1 MKLKH
6 ITNIT
11 SGSTITTIVVGP
23 LAIVNYLNS
32 HIDEICASSLKTEP
46 VAETDKLRSIIPII
60 SGEAIVITGHPNDV
74 LPVLSWLKEA
84 SSAHSDYL
92 KSIKSIE

>member
-6 ITNIT
+6 ITNIA

-32 HIDEICASSLKTEP
+32 HINEICANSLKTEP
-46 VAETDKLRSIIPII
+46 VAETDKLCSTIPTT

-74 LPVLSWLKEA
+74 LPILSWLKEA
-84 SSAHSDYL
+84 SFAYSDYL
-92 KSIKSIE
+92 NYVE

>member
-6 ITNIT
+6 ITNIALGT
-11 SGSTITTIVVGP
+11 TITTIVARP

-32 HIDEICASSLKTEP
+32 HIDEICARPLKTEP
-46 VAETDKLRSIIPII
+46 VAETGKLRSTIPTIF
-60 SGEAIVITGHPNDV
+60 GEAIVITGYPKDV

-84 SSAHSDYL
+84 SSAYTNYL
-92 KSIKSIE
+92 KAIE